1 MHGDIKMKWKT
12 LTLTLAAIVIIG
24 SLFLYFLV
32 QNRIGVTLIESII
45 EVDGARK
52 YQRIEG
58 FGGSGAYYE
67 HLLRNLKEPLRT
79 EATDLLFSDLGISIY
94 RLRVW
99 TKIESENDDDDPNN
113 FNWEAFDFTTDQ
125 DQVWNALEAKK
136 RGVTK
141 FIASVW
147 SPPAWM
153 KNNTQET
160 NDGYLLPEM
169 YEEFAEWLSAYIL
182 GYKTYHDIDIGWV
195 SIQNEPDY
203 TATWETCI
211 YTPKQLKELIKVVG
225 RKFAREGITA
235 KIVVPE
241 TSGVYAALNYLETI
255 MSDPEAAQYVD
266 VFAVHL
272 YDIQFFNP
280 DQGIGWLKTISGY
293 CAKYGRPLWMTEY
306 SYLDFPYAG
315 TYEEALYTAQ
325 HIHNTLVYGNASV
338 YLVWELF
345 WYRETGLISISSQG
359 DNYKITPKYYAVK
372 QFFKFISP
380 GSVRVEARSDR
391 PQILASAYLNEESG
405 DITIVLINRGMT
417 DVNAKISLK
426 NITPSLTLKQYRT
439 SRNENCKYIGNIVV
453 RDGLLEVLLPSDSIT
468 TLTTR

>member
-1 MHGDIKMKWKT
+1 MKWKT
-12 LTLTLAAIVIIG
+12 LTFILVAIVTIG
-24 SLFLYFLV
+24 GLFSCLLI
-32 QNRIGVTLIESII
+32 QNRTSTTLIESII
-45 EVDGARK
+45 EVNGAKR

-67 HLLRNLKEPLRT
+67 HLLRNLREPLRT
-79 EATDLLFSDLGISIY
+79 EAADLLFSDLGINIY

-99 TKIESENDDDDPNN
+99 TKIEGKNDDNDPNN

-125 DQVWNALEAKK
+125 DQIWNALEAKK

-153 KNNTQET
+153 KNNTRET
-160 NDGYLLPEM
+160 NNGYLLPEM

-182 GYKTYHDIDIGWV
+182 GYKRYHGIDIGWI

-211 YTPKQLKELIKVVG
+211 YTPEQLKELIKVVG
-225 RKFAREGITA
+225 RKFAKEGITT
-235 KIVVPE
+235 KIVAPE
-241 TSGVYAALNYLETI
+241 TSGVYGALNYLEVI

-280 DQGIGWLKTISGY
+280 SQGIEWLKIISDY
-293 CAKYGRPLWMTEY
+293 CARYGKPLWMTEY

-315 TYEEALYTAQ
+315 TYEEALYTVQ

-345 WYRETGLISISSQG
+345 WYRETGLISISTQG
-359 DNYKITPKYYAVK
+359 DSYKITPKYYAVK
-372 QFFKFISP
+372 QFFRFISP
-380 GSVRVEARSDR
+380 GSIRVDVKSDR
-391 PQILASAYLNEESG
+391 PQVLASAYLNEESG
-405 DITIVLINRGMT
+405 DITIVLINRGMVN
-417 DVNAKISLK
+417 VNAKISLK
-426 NITPSLTLKQYRT
+426 NITLPSTLKQYRT
-439 SRNENCKYIGNIVV
+439 SKTENCKYIGNVMV
-453 RDGLLEVLLPSDSIT
+453 KDNLLEVLLPSDSIT